1 MSDEMKP
8 VVNVEPADVAQEEQK
23 TPVVEETVETVAEK
37 VEEVVE
43 EVAEEAVEGLFAVGK
58 AGGNIKTVLWY
69 GKVFVDVDGA
79 VSPLVPHFA
88 GR

>member
-1 MSDEMKP
+1 MSEEMKP

-43 EVAEEAVEGLFAVGK
+43 DVKEPYETVQ
-58 AGGNIKTVLWY
+58 GGGVHQVRFL
-69 GKVFVDVDGA
+69 
-79 VSPLVPHFA
+79 
-88 GR
+88 